1 MQFWAVA
8 GQRGSRGAGAEP
20 GTNFASSEPWGR
32 EGARLWWV
40 WECRRWQRE
49 VADVGHLFYKFGSKE
64 GRKEVAQA
72 AGSRKRL
79 LGFSFCKWQDGDFFP
94 PKTDGHLNVS
104 EETTNDGK
112 VLKLVSQTPKHPEW
126 KKSLDCAAP
135 SSAPVC

>member
-1 MQFWAVA
+1 MRGGGEGEEEWASGPGILCLRVLVQFWAVT

-40 WECRRWQRE
+40 CECRRWQRE

-94 PKTDGHLNVS
+94 PRLMD
-104 EETTNDGK
+104 
-112 VLKLVSQTPKHPEW
+112 
-126 KKSLDCAAP
+126 A
-135 SSAPVC
+135 